1 MSPAQE
7 ISASDVAHLEN
18 SSVSDNRKKKSSA
31 LMIAIPACIVLLIIL
46 CLVSAVITWVLVKD
60 RDGGD
65 GNGTITS
72 SQTASSGECFSDSDC
87 MIVIRIDECCACPE
101 AVAKS
106 ELTSDSKLLAYFPG
120 KNYSSLLPEECYLVD
135 CAPCPE
141 MGKSAGCDLGSCQLV
156 SVSETTTTTVTT
168 TSGNEVEFSLIGSD
182 QSMYGF
188 TLEFT
193 ATVPGG
199 AVVDESKNSAKDQM
213 VPTITVS
220 GDDYTFYATVFYEAY
235 EESYSSYEELF
246 NHKTLG
252 RVYRVVGQDGVVS
265 YTNQISTSKKC
276 FDMGTGED
284 TMPAPCGSTV
294 LLIES
299 NVYFMASC
307 ESVGNDYTACDEII
321 ESLEVHVTKL

>member
-1 MSPAQE
+1 
-7 ISASDVAHLEN
+7 
-18 SSVSDNRKKKSSA
+18 
-31 LMIAIPACIVLLIIL
+31 
-46 CLVSAVITWVLVKD
+46 
-60 RDGGD
+60 
-65 GNGTITS
+65 
-72 SQTASSGECFSDSDC
+72 
-87 MIVIRIDECCACPE
+87 
-101 AVAKS
+101 
-106 ELTSDSKLLAYFPG
+106 
-120 KNYSSLLPEECYLVD
+120 
-135 CAPCPE
+135 
-141 MGKSAGCDLGSCQLV
+141 LV